1 MFCWLSTDLEHMFF
15 DPGQDIARAYRCLR
29 EKTLK
34 NKEEQSAI
42 SVPNDEDYNLEPN
55 NISVNIETK
64 DFKIN
69 RRLIIIV

>member
-1 MFCWLSTDLEHMFF
+1 MFF